1 MPHCYNVD
9 EADAFTF
16 SDESAYWV
24 CNWVS
29 NMVYPRWSLLY
40 PELKQVRDS
49 LQASYFARQPEMEQ
63 QALAL
68 LKTDRDSA
76 IALLSDYSDRLGDQ
90 MVKRWRDMGWHMVVK
105 YNDGVVRQEENGRYK
120 RNSSGYRPIL
130 TRPGMSPNARQR
142 IHRSTGTRFEI
153 PPAGKLDGSY
163 M

>member
-1 MPHCYNVD
+1 MKKIFFVAAALTMILATSCKD
-9 EADAFTF
+9 ERRNAPVEDT
-16 SDESAYWV
+16 S
-24 CNWVS
+24 
-29 NMVYPRWSLLY
+29 
-40 PELKQVRDS
+40 VRDS